1 MNLNKHFEF
10 FNPMAVKEEIHIIGC
25 GAIGS
30 TIAEMLTR
38 LGLSNLH
45 LYDFDTVSDHNITN
59 QMFRMKDIGR
69 PKVEALAEIL
79 KDINPDIQL
88 ELHCEG
94 WNEYSRVT
102 GIVFLAV
109 DSIEIRKC
117 IVQTYK
123 FSKDII
129 FMSDCRM
136 RLTDAQYYAA
146 DWGSAKEISRFYN
159 SMDFTSE
166 EAKESTPVS
175 ACGTTLSVTPT
186 VRTIVAFAVSN
197 LINFLLRKSYKTLIN
212 IDAFAMNIVCFPE

>member
-10 FNPMAVKEEIHIIGC
+10 FDPTSVTEEVHIIGC

-30 TIAEMLTR
+30 TVAEMLTR
-38 LGLSNLH
+38 LGFAKLH
-45 LYDFDTVSDHNITN
+45 LYDFDKVSDHNITN

-69 PKVEALAEIL
+69 PKLEALTEIL

-88 ELHCEG
+88 ELHNEG

-102 GIVFLAV
+102 GIVFIAV
-109 DSIEIRKC
+109 DSIEIRKE

-123 FSKDII
+123 FNKDIT
-129 FMSDCRM
+129 FVSDCRM

-146 DWGSAKEISRFYN
+146 DWNSAKEITRLYN

-186 VRTIVAFAVSN
+186 VRTIVALAVSN
-197 LINFLLRKSYKTLIN
+197 LINFLNKKPYKTLIN
-212 IDAFAMNIVCFPE
+212 IDAFAMNIVCFPD

>member
-10 FNPMAVKEEIHIIGC
+10 FDPTSVEDEIHIIGC

-38 LGLSNLH
+38 LGFPKLH

-59 QMFRMKDIGR
+59 QMFRMSDVGR
-69 PKVEALAEIL
+69 PKVDALAAQL
-79 KDINPDIQL
+79 KEINPDIQL
-88 ELHCEG
+88 ELHDKG
-94 WNEYSRVT
+94 WNEYSRVI
-102 GIVFLAV
+102 GIVFIAV
-109 DSIEIRKC
+109 DSIEVRKE
-117 IVQTYK
+117 IVRTYRGNRCVR
-123 FSKDII
+123 

-146 DWGSAKEISRFYN
+146 NWAEEKEIIRFYN

-186 VRTIVAFAVSN
+186 VRTIVALAVSN
-197 LINFLLRKSYKTLIN
+197 LINFLKGEPYKNLIT
-212 IDAFAMNIVCFPE
+212 IDAFAMNIICFPE

>member
-10 FNPMAVKEEIHIIGC
+10 FDPTKVTEEIHIIGC

-38 LGLSNLH
+38 LGFAKLY
-45 LYDFDTVSDHNITN
+45 LYDFDKVSDHNITN

-88 ELHCEG
+88 ELHNEG

-109 DSIEIRKC
+109 DSIEVRKE
-117 IVQTYK
+117 IVDTYK
-123 FSKDII
+123 FNKDIK
-129 FMSDCRM
+129 FVSDCRM

-146 DWGSAKEISRFYN
+146 DWNNDKEITRLYN

-186 VRTIVAFAVSN
+186 VRTIVSLAISN
-197 LINFLLRKSYKTLIN
+197 LINFLNKQPYKTLIN
-212 IDAFAMNIVCFPE
+212 IDAFAMNIVCFPD

>member
-10 FNPMAVKEEIHIIGC
+10 FDPTSVTDEIHIIGC

-38 LGLSNLH
+38 LGFTKLH
-45 LYDFDTVSDHNITN
+45 LYDFDKVSDHNITN
-59 QMFRMKDIGR
+59 QMFRMKDIGG
-69 PKVEALAEIL
+69 PKVAALADLLEE
-79 KDINPDIQL
+79 INPEIQL
-88 ELHCEG
+88 ELHHEG
-94 WNEYSRVT
+94 WNTFSRVT

-109 DSIEIRKC
+109 DSIEVRKE

-123 FSKDII
+123 FNKDIT

-146 DWGSAKEISRFYN
+146 DWSNEKEINRLYN

-166 EAKESTPVS
+166 EAKASTPVS

-186 VRTIVAFAVSN
+186 VRIIVSYAVSN
-197 LINFLLRKSYKTLIN
+197 LINFLNKQPHKTLIN
-212 IDAFAMNIVCFPE
+212 MDAFAMNIVCFPE